1 MTTAI
6 TVAEGVS
13 QLRAAAAAQ
22 PPSEV
27 MGAFS
32 REQVHLAAAGLPS
45 GIAATGATLPDA
57 ELLDTDGST
66 TTLYAATGDRPAVIV
81 FYRGAWCPY
90 CNITLATYQNQLLP
104 ALTNRNIGLI
114 AISPQT
120 PDGSLTMQQKHD
132 LAFTVLSDPGNT
144 LARHLGILTGPSAD
158 ARAAQLQLGMDL
170 TAINAD
176 RTTTLPMP
184 TTLSMDAAHVI
195 TWIDVHPDYTTRS
208 EPAEILAAV
217 ERAGY

>member
-1 MTTAI
+1 
-6 TVAEGVS
+6 
-13 QLRAAAAAQ
+13 
-22 PPSEV
+22 

-32 REQVHLAAAGLPS
+32 REQAHLAAAGLPS
-45 GIAATGATLPDA
+45 GIAAAGSTLPDA

-66 TTLYAATGDRPAVIV
+66 TTLYAATGDRPAVVV

-90 CNITLATYQNQLLP
+90 CNITLATYQGQLVP
-104 ALTNRNIGLI
+104 ALTDRNIGLI
-114 AISPQT
+114 AISPQN
-120 PDGSLTMQQKHD
+120 PDGSLSMQQKHD
-132 LAFTVLSDPGNT
+132 LTFTVLSDPGST

-176 RTTTLPMP
+176 GTTTLPMP

-195 TWIDVHPDYTTRS
+195 NWIDVHPDYTTRS

-217 ERAGY
+217 EQAGY